1 MIYILE
7 DDDNIRKLI
16 NYSLKSQNFEVKDFA
31 QPSDFWCALEN
42 RRPHQQN
49 RPHKPNQAHQQTQ
62 PPQQNQSNQANR
74 SNQSPQQNQLNQ
86 PLQANW
92 PDLLL
97 LDIMLPEEDGISILK
112 KLRSNPETS
121 SIPVIMLTA
130 KDSEYDVVTGLDA
143 GADDY
148 VTKPF
153 GMMALVSR
161 IKAVL
166 RRYEKIDTHKE
177 LIQAGPLR
185 IDENKHT
192 VFCSDQQLFLT
203 VKEFDLLVLLIKNR
217 GNVLTR
223 EQLLEHIWEISAD
236 VESRTVD
243 VHIRTLR
250 QKLGEAGNSIETIRG
265 VGYKF
270 N

>member
-16 NYSLKSQNFEVKDFA
+16 KYSLTSQGFETRDFA
-31 QPSDFWCALEN
+31 LPSEFWN
-42 RRPHQQN
+42 D
-49 RPHKPNQAHQQTQ
+49 
-62 PPQQNQSNQANR
+62 
-74 SNQSPQQNQLNQ
+74 
-86 PLQANW
+86 LQKAK
-92 PDLLL
+92 PDLFL

-112 KLRSNPETS
+112 KLRSNREYS

-161 IKAVL
+161 IKAIL
-166 RRYEKIDTHKE
+166 RRYEKKDSKKE
-177 LIQAGPLR
+177 VLEAGGIKL
-185 IDENKHT
+185 DENQHT
-192 VFCSDQQLFLT
+192 VFTGTKQLFLT
-203 VKEFDLLVLLIKNR
+203 VKEFDLLFLLMKNR

-223 EQLLEHIWEISAD
+223 EYLLETVWELSTDI
-236 VESRTVD
+236 ESRTVD

-250 QKLGEAGNSIETIRG
+250 QKLGDAGNSIETIRG

>member
-16 NYSLKSQNFEVKDFA
+16 NYSLTSQDFEVKDFSL
-31 QPSDFWCALEN
+31 PSDFWSALEDC
-42 RRPHQQN
+42 
-49 RPHKPNQAHQQTQ
+49 Q
-62 PPQQNQSNQANR
+62 PQ
-74 SNQSPQQNQLNQ
+74 
-86 PLQANW
+86 
-92 PDLLL
+92 LLL
-97 LDIMLPEEDGISILK
+97 LDIMLPQEDGISILK
-112 KLRSNPETS
+112 KLRSNPKTS
-121 SIPVIMLTA
+121 GIPVIMLTA
-130 KDSEYDVVTGLDA
+130 KDSEYDIVTGLDA

-166 RRYEKIDTHKE
+166 RRYEKNNSQKE
-177 LIQAGPLR
+177 LLQSGSLK
-185 IDENKHT
+185 IDENQHT
-192 VFCSDQQLFLT
+192 VFNDNQQLFLT
-203 VKEFDLLVLLIKNR
+203 VKEFDLLVLLLKNR
-217 GNVLTR
+217 GNVLSR
-223 EQLLEHIWEISAD
+223 QQLLEHIWDISTD

-250 QKLGEAGNSIETIRG
+250 QKLGDAGNSIETIRG

>member
-16 NYSLKSQNFEVKDFA
+16 KYSLTSQGMEVEDFA
-31 QPSDFWCALEN
+31 LPSVFWDAVKK
-42 RRPHQQN
+42 QQ
-49 RPHKPNQAHQQTQ
+49 
-62 PPQQNQSNQANR
+62 
-74 SNQSPQQNQLNQ
+74 
-86 PLQANW
+86 

-112 KLRSNPETS
+112 SLRANSKTS

-130 KDSEYDVVTGLDA
+130 KDSEFDVVTGLDA

-153 GMMALVSR
+153 GMMSLISR

-166 RRYEKIDTHKE
+166 RRYEKNDVKKE
-177 LIQAGPLR
+177 IIEAGGIK
-185 IDENKHT
+185 IDENQHT
-192 VFCSDQQLFLT
+192 VFAGSAQLFLT
-203 VKEFDLLVLLIKNR
+203 VKEFDLLLLLMKNQ
-217 GNVLTR
+217 GIVLTR
-223 EQLLEHIWEISAD
+223 DKLLESVWDLSTD

-250 QKLGEAGNSIETIRG
+250 HKLGEYENNIETIRG
-265 VGYKF
+265 IGYKF
-270 N
+270 NSSLE

>member
-16 NYSLKSQNFEVKDFA
+16 KYSLTSQGFTVEDFPL
-31 QPSDFWCALEN
+31 PSLFWKAVET
-42 RRPHQQN
+42 Q
-49 RPHKPNQAHQQTQ
+49 KPE
-62 PPQQNQSNQANR
+62 
-74 SNQSPQQNQLNQ
+74 LFI
-86 PLQANW
+86 
-92 PDLLL
+92 

-112 KLRSNPETS
+112 KLRSNSETS

-166 RRYEKIDTHKE
+166 RRYEKSDSKKE
-177 LIQAGPLR
+177 VLESGGIKL
-185 IDENKHT
+185 DENQHT
-192 VFCSDQQLFLT
+192 VFAGSQQIFLT
-203 VKEFDLLVLLIKNR
+203 VKEFDLLLLLMKNR

-223 EQLLEHIWEISAD
+223 EQLLNSVWELSSDI
-236 VESRTVD
+236 ESRTVD

-250 QKLGEAGNSIETIRG
+250 SKLGEYENNIETIRG
-265 VGYKF
+265 VGYKYI
-270 N
+270 

>member
-1 MIYILE
+1 MIFILE

-16 NYSLKSQNFEVKDFA
+16 NYSLISQGFQVQDFSL
-31 QPSDFWCALEN
+31 PSAFWNVIEN
-42 RRPHQQN
+42 
-49 RPHKPNQAHQQTQ
+49 TI
-62 PPQQNQSNQANR
+62 
-74 SNQSPQQNQLNQ
+74 
-86 PLQANW
+86 
-92 PDLLL
+92 PDLFL

-112 KLRSNPETS
+112 KLRSNPKTS

-130 KDSEYDVVTGLDA
+130 KDTEYDVVTGLDA

-166 RRYEKIDTHKE
+166 RRYEKPDTKKE
-177 LIQAGPLR
+177 VLEAGGIK
-185 IDENKHT
+185 IDENQHT
-192 VFCSDQQLFLT
+192 VFAGPQQLFLT
-203 VKEFDLLVLLIKNR
+203 VKEFDLLVLLVKNR

-223 EQLLEHIWEISAD
+223 EQLLEHIWEISTE

-250 QKLGEAGNSIETIRG
+250 QKLGDFEKNIETIRG

-270 N
+270 I

>member
-1 MIYILE
+1 MIFILE
-7 DDDNIRKLI
+7 DDDSIRKLI
-16 NYSLKSQNFEVKDFA
+16 NYSLESQGFEVQDFPL
-31 QPSDFWCALEN
+31 PSLFWQALET
-42 RRPHQQN
+42 
-49 RPHKPNQAHQQTQ
+49 QT
-62 PPQQNQSNQANR
+62 
-74 SNQSPQQNQLNQ
+74 
-86 PLQANW
+86 

-112 KLRSNPETS
+112 KLRSNPKTS
-121 SIPVIMLTA
+121 TIPVIMLTA
-130 KDSEYDVVTGLDA
+130 KDSEYDIVTGLDA

-166 RRYEKIDTHKE
+166 RRYEKSDSKKE
-177 LIQAGPLR
+177 VLEAGGIT
-185 IDENKHT
+185 IDENQHT
-192 VFCSDQQLFLT
+192 VFAGSQQIFLT
-203 VKEFDLLVLLIKNR
+203 VKEFDLLALLIKNR

-223 EQLLEHIWEISAD
+223 EQLLESIWEVSTDI
-236 VESRTVD
+236 ESRTVD

-250 QKLGEAGNSIETIRG
+250 AKLGAYEKNIETIRG

-270 N
+270 T

>member
-1 MIYILE
+1 MVYILE

-16 NYSLKSQNFEVKDFA
+16 NYSLKSQGFEVQDFVL
-31 QPSDFWCALEN
+31 PSAFWSAL
-42 RRPHQQN
+42 
-49 RPHKPNQAHQQTQ
+49 QTK
-62 PPQQNQSNQANR
+62 N
-74 SNQSPQQNQLNQ
+74 
-86 PLQANW
+86 

-112 KLRSNPETS
+112 KLRSNPKTS
-121 SIPVIMLTA
+121 TIPVIMLTA
-130 KDSEYDVVTGLDA
+130 KDSEYDVVTGLDS

-166 RRYEKIDTHKE
+166 RRYEKSDTHKE
-177 LIQAGPLR
+177 LLEAGGIK
-185 IDENKHT
+185 IDENQHT
-192 VFCSDQQLFLT
+192 VFAGNQQLFLT

-223 EQLLEHIWEISAD
+223 EQLLESVWGLSSEI
-236 VESRTVD
+236 ESRTVD

-250 QKLGEAGNSIETIRG
+250 AKLGEYEKNIETIRG

>member
-1 MIYILE
+1 MVYILE

-16 NYSLKSQNFEVKDFA
+16 NYSLKSQGFEVQDFA
-31 QPSDFWCALEN
+31 LPSAFWTAL
-42 RRPHQQN
+42 
-49 RPHKPNQAHQQTQ
+49 QTK
-62 PPQQNQSNQANR
+62 N
-74 SNQSPQQNQLNQ
+74 
-86 PLQANW
+86 

-112 KLRSNPETS
+112 KLRSNPKTS
-121 SIPVIMLTA
+121 TIPVIMLTA

-166 RRYEKIDTHKE
+166 RRYEKSDSHKE
-177 LIQAGPLR
+177 LLEAGGIK
-185 IDENKHT
+185 IDENQHT
-192 VFCSDQQLFLT
+192 VFAGNQQLFLT

-223 EQLLEHIWEISAD
+223 EHLLESVWGLSSEI
-236 VESRTVD
+236 ESRTVD

-250 QKLGEAGNSIETIRG
+250 AKLGEYEKNIETIRG

>member
-1 MIYILE
+1 MVYILE

-16 NYSLKSQNFEVKDFA
+16 NYSLKSQGFEVQDFA
-31 QPSDFWCALEN
+31 LPTAFWSAL
-42 RRPHQQN
+42 
-49 RPHKPNQAHQQTQ
+49 QTK
-62 PPQQNQSNQANR
+62 N
-74 SNQSPQQNQLNQ
+74 
-86 PLQANW
+86 

-112 KLRSNPETS
+112 KLRSNPKTS
-121 SIPVIMLTA
+121 TIPVIMLTA
-130 KDSEYDVVTGLDA
+130 KDSEYDIVTGLDS

-153 GMMALVSR
+153 GMMALVSH

-166 RRYEKIDTHKE
+166 RRYEKSDSHKE
-177 LIQAGPLR
+177 LLEAGGIK
-185 IDENKHT
+185 IDENQHT
-192 VFCSDQQLFLT
+192 VFAGNQQLFLT
-203 VKEFDLLVLLIKNR
+203 IKEFDLLVLLIKNR

-223 EQLLEHIWEISAD
+223 EQLLESVWGLSSEI
-236 VESRTVD
+236 ESRTVD

-250 QKLGEAGNSIETIRG
+250 AKLGEYEKNIETIRG

>member
-1 MIYILE
+1 MVYILE

-16 NYSLKSQNFEVKDFA
+16 NYSLKSQGFEVQDFA
-31 QPSDFWCALEN
+31 LPSAFWTAL
-42 RRPHQQN
+42 
-49 RPHKPNQAHQQTQ
+49 QTK
-62 PPQQNQSNQANR
+62 N
-74 SNQSPQQNQLNQ
+74 
-86 PLQANW
+86 

-112 KLRSNPETS
+112 KLRSNPKTS
-121 SIPVIMLTA
+121 TIPVIMLTA
-130 KDSEYDVVTGLDA
+130 KDSEYDVVTGLDS

-166 RRYEKIDTHKE
+166 RRYEKSDSHKE
-177 LIQAGPLR
+177 LLEAGGIK
-185 IDENKHT
+185 IDENQHT
-192 VFCSDQQLFLT
+192 VFAGNQQLFLR

-223 EQLLEHIWEISAD
+223 EHLLESVWGLSSEI
-236 VESRTVD
+236 ESRTVD

-250 QKLGEAGNSIETIRG
+250 AKLGKYEKNIETIRG

>member
-1 MIYILE
+1 MVYILE

-16 NYSLKSQNFEVKDFA
+16 NYSLKSQGFEVQDFA
-31 QPSDFWCALEN
+31 LPSAFWSAL
-42 RRPHQQN
+42 
-49 RPHKPNQAHQQTQ
+49 QTT
-62 PPQQNQSNQANR
+62 N
-74 SNQSPQQNQLNQ
+74 
-86 PLQANW
+86 

-112 KLRSNPETS
+112 KLRSNPKTS
-121 SIPVIMLTA
+121 TIPVIMLTA
-130 KDSEYDVVTGLDA
+130 KDSEYDVVTGLDS

-153 GMMALVSR
+153 GMMPLVSR

-166 RRYEKIDTHKE
+166 RRYEKTDSHKE
-177 LIQAGPLR
+177 LIQVGDLK
-185 IDENKHT
+185 IDENQHT
-192 VFCSDQQLFLT
+192 VFINKRQLFLT
-203 VKEFDLLVLLIKNR
+203 VKEFDLLVLLLKNR

-223 EQLLEHIWEISAD
+223 EMLLEHIWDISAD

-250 QKLGEAGNSIETIRG
+250 QKLGDAGNSIETIRG

-270 N
+270 I

>member
-1 MIYILE
+1 MRN
-7 DDDNIRKLI
+7 DDNIRKLI
-16 NYSLKSQNFEVKDFA
+16 KYSLKSQGFETQDFPL
-31 QPSDFWCALEN
+31 PSQFWQALGK
-42 RRPHQQN
+42 Q
-49 RPHKPNQAHQQTQ
+49 K
-62 PPQQNQSNQANR
+62 
-74 SNQSPQQNQLNQ
+74 
-86 PLQANW
+86 

-112 KLRSNPETS
+112 KIRVNKDFS

-166 RRYEKIDTHKE
+166 RRYEKTDSKKE
-177 LIQAGPLR
+177 VLEAGGIT
-185 IDENKHT
+185 IDENQHS
-192 VFCSDQQLFLT
+192 VFAGGKQIFLT
-203 VKEFDLLVLLIKNR
+203 VKEFDLLTLLMKNR

-223 EQLLEHIWEISAD
+223 DHLLENIWELSSE

-250 QKLGEAGNSIETIRG
+250 QKLGGCENNIETIRG

-270 N
+270 I

>member
-16 NYSLKSQNFEVKDFA
+16 NYSLKSQGFEVQDFA
-31 QPSDFWCALEN
+31 LPSAFWMAL
-42 RRPHQQN
+42 
-49 RPHKPNQAHQQTQ
+49 QTT
-62 PPQQNQSNQANR
+62 N
-74 SNQSPQQNQLNQ
+74 
-86 PLQANW
+86 

-112 KLRSNPETS
+112 KLRSNPKTS
-121 SIPVIMLTA
+121 TIPVIMLTA
-130 KDSEYDVVTGLDA
+130 KDSEYDVVTGLDS

-166 RRYEKIDTHKE
+166 RRYEKSDSHKE
-177 LIQAGPLR
+177 LLEAGGIK
-185 IDENKHT
+185 IDENQHT
-192 VFCSDQQLFLT
+192 VFAGNQQLFLT

-223 EQLLEHIWEISAD
+223 EQLLESVWGLSSEI
-236 VESRTVD
+236 ESRTVD

-250 QKLGEAGNSIETIRG
+250 AKLGEYEKNIETIRG
-265 VGYKF
+265 VGYKV